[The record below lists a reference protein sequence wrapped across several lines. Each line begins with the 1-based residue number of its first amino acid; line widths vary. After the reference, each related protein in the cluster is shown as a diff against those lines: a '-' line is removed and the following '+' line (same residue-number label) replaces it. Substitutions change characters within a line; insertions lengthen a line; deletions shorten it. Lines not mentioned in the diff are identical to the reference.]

1 VFKILFVFSFC
12 CRLPHEG
19 PSSKVRRT
27 ILNPFGVGQGI
38 GFGVGVGGGGVG
50 VGDGAGAGL
59 GDGDGV
65 GVSGGVVPVRSYHHC
80 GQEHPAKNNAR
91 KINAIHGERFPFLR
105 E

>member
-1 VFKILFVFSFC
+1 MNIALSNLFGC
-12 CRLPHEG
+12 
-19 PSSKVRRT
+19 
-27 ILNPFGVGQGI
+27 GVGVQLSQVG
-38 GFGVGVGGGGVG
+38 GGCGVGVGGGGVG
-50 VGDGAGAGL
+50 VGEGAGAGL

-80 GQEHPAKNNAR
+80 GQHPTKNNAR